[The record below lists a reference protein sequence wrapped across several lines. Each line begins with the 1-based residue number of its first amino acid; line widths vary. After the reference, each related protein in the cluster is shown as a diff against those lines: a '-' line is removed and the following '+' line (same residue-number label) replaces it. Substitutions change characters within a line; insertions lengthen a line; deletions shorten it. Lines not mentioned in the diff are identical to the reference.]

1 MEPDPYYSPYF
12 PHVAVKEF
20 RVMQKSYDITQSL
33 FSAKASEGMIAFA
46 GFRASDAE
54 NAAGSEG
61 VLKIAAF
68 TRPDG
73 GGYLTL
79 TFVIDLEGNANQ
91 RSELQARFRRV
102 DQDALAARLGS
113 DFEMLIEVPLN
124 TFAETTQ
131 FYIEELNLYFHR
143 LAGRERWLLE
153 EQALPML
160 GQLLNFT
167 FEPLDWVA
175 EMPRRTSPAPV
186 EQPDQMT
193 LSLKQRIKQ
202 YFELD

>member
-1 MEPDPYYSPYF
+1 
-12 PHVAVKEF
+12 
-20 RVMQKSYDITQSL
+20 MQKSYDVTQSL

-46 GFRASDAE
+46 GFRVCDAE

-102 DQDALAARLGS
+102 DQDTLAARLGA
-113 DFEMLIEVPLN
+113 DFEMLLEVPLN
-124 TFAETTQ
+124 IFAETTQ

-153 EQALPML
+153 DQAIPML
-160 GQLLNFT
+160 GQLLDFV
-167 FEPLDWVA
+167 FDPLDWLA
-175 EMPRRTSPAPV
+175 ETQNRISPATV
-186 EQPDQMT
+186 EHPDQMA
-193 LSLKQRIKQ
+193 LSLKERIKR
-202 YFELD
+202 YLELG